1 MVPFWGKICVILC
14 IGFVVYVYMSGL
26 GLREGRGKG
35 RGKLARKGKGK
46 WKGTG
51 KERGKG
57 KGKGGESGKKENWV
71 PRRGRGCAARRNR
84 RPLEM
89 QGIAS
94 KAGSVCW
101 KGQGR
106 GLLRLPRLV
115 RVRLHNQFPL
125 SLLSGSWF
133 CKRTRTNLSSRAT
146 RFTKITST

>member
-1 MVPFWGKICVILC
+1 MTTLGTYRVKIRVLFVDACPGRPQVPKMTSKSEVWGGILIPFWIKICVILC

-51 KERGKG
+51 KKRGKG
-57 KGKGGESGKKENWV
+57 KGKGGERGKKENWV

-94 KAGSVCW
+94 KAASVCW
-101 KGQGR
+101 
-106 GLLRLPRLV
+106 
-115 RVRLHNQFPL
+115 NY
-125 SLLSGSWF
+125 
-133 CKRTRTNLSSRAT
+133 
-146 RFTKITST
+146 

>member
-1 MVPFWGKICVILC
+1 MITLGTFRVKIRVLFVDACPGRPQVPKMTLATSWGKICVILC
-14 IGFVVYVYMSGL
+14 IGFLFYVYMSGL

-57 KGKGGESGKKENWV
+57 KGKGGERGKKENWV

-94 KAGSVCW
+94 KAASVCW
-101 KGQGR
+101 
-106 GLLRLPRLV
+106 
-115 RVRLHNQFPL
+115 NY
-125 SLLSGSWF
+125 
-133 CKRTRTNLSSRAT
+133 
-146 RFTKITST
+146 